1 MKDTII
7 FISYSHRDEAEKDRL
22 VSHLGV
28 LQQAGL
34 VEVWNDDHINAGE
47 NWRTEINRAM
57 SQAQV
62 AVLLITANFLN
73 SEFILQTEV
82 PKLLQRRHHENL
94 IIVPIIARA
103 CAWRAV
109 GWLQEMN
116 VRPKNGAPVW
126 SGDELD
132 VDEKLSVIVEEI
144 VQLVKANQ
152 HSTPTPMQGVNKN
165 MRQPNLSVPWRVL
178 VVEDEP
184 SWQKRL
190 SRILAEINCQVVT
203 ISDYEEVETLFDQFD
218 FDLVTVDLN
227 LDKSTQ
233 YADGLELAQRIRE
246 RFGQRIPII
255 IITGTGNLEEQ
266 RRAFKE
272 YNVFDFIQKE
282 RLDLEEFQQAVLEA
296 VGGIRV

>member
-1 MKDTII
+1 
-7 FISYSHRDEAEKDRL
+7 
-22 VSHLGV
+22 
-28 LQQAGL
+28 
-34 VEVWNDDHINAGE
+34 
-47 NWRTEINRAM
+47 
-57 SQAQV
+57 
-62 AVLLITANFLN
+62 
-73 SEFILQTEV
+73 
-82 PKLLQRRHHENL
+82 
-94 IIVPIIARA
+94 VPIIARA